1 MLIGIPK
8 ESRNNE
14 NRVAITPEILKKI
27 IKLGYQVQIEKS
39 AGRKSSFPDQ
49 LYLDQ
54 GASVVESKEIWKSTK
69 GYFDPTIGNIVN
81 AYGFGV
87 KKGMKSIS
95 NFQKDSLKN
104 ITGFENCLL
113 YTSPSPRDRG

>member
-27 IKLGYQVQIEKS
+27 IKLGYEVQIEKS
-39 AGRKSSFPDQ
+39 AGLKSSFPDQ

-54 GASVVESKEIWKSTK
+54 GASVVESKEIWKSSDIILK
-69 GYFDPTIGNIVN
+69 VNSPTDEESSNLSGNQTLISF
-81 AYGFGV
+81 FGLLRMRNV
-87 KKGMKSIS
+87 LSYSKKIK
-95 NFQKDSLKN
+95 
-104 ITGFENCLL
+104 
-113 YTSPSPRDRG
+113 

>member
-39 AGRKSSFPDQ
+39 AGLKSSFPDQ
-49 LYLDQ
+49 LYLIK
-54 GASVVESKEIWKSTK
+54 ARLWLNLKK
-69 GYFDPTIGNIVN
+69 FGNLPI
-81 AYGFGV
+81 
-87 KKGMKSIS
+87 
-95 NFQKDSLKN
+95 
-104 ITGFENCLL
+104 L
-113 YTSPSPRDRG
+113 Y

>member
-39 AGRKSSFPDQ
+39 AGLKSSFPDQ
-49 LYLDQ
+49 LYLIKVRLFLNQ
-54 GASVVESKEIWKSTK
+54 KK
-69 GYFDPTIGNIVN
+69 FGNLP
-81 AYGFGV
+81 
-87 KKGMKSIS
+87 IS
-95 NFQKDSLKN
+95 
-104 ITGFENCLL
+104 
-113 YTSPSPRDRG
+113 Y